1 MNNKACFVDER
12 DIGCFEGDAR
22 DAVDAR
28 GYSRTLFCD
37 AFGVAL
43 IGSYLPSATARAP
56 EDEPST
62 NSIGGG
68 SKLLKASMSL
78 AGRN

>member
-1 MNNKACFVDER
+1 VNNEPCFIDEG
-12 DIGCFEGDAR
+12 DIGCFDGEVGGTGG
-22 DAVDAR
+22 AR
-28 GYSRTLFCD
+28 GCSRLIFCD

-68 SKLLKASMSL
+68 SRLLKASISL
-78 AGRN
+78 AG

>member
-1 MNNKACFVDER
+1 VLGYVRESGRCSQVSCFVIEP
-12 DIGCFEGDAR
+12 IHAL
-22 DAVDAR
+22 
-28 GYSRTLFCD
+28 TLFFD
-37 AFGVAL
+37 AFGVSL

-62 NSIGGG
+62 NSMGGG

-78 AGRN
+78 AGRNWE